1 MSTFNFTDMFN
12 DASEAGFG
20 PDIDLL
26 VGKYRATI
34 VAAKGDGTSQKG
46 DPQLGFIFKAEDG
59 SVSADGE
66 DMSGASKWLNLT
78 FSEAG
83 GKYAAADALKLGIT
97 SDMLNADPVAA
108 VATAVG
114 QVWNIEVVQ
123 AKDPR
128 FMNVRLGK
136 RVESGTDTVAAAEAT
151 ASKAGGEW
159 AI

>member
-20 PDIDLL
+20 PDIKLL
-26 VGKYRATI
+26 VGSYEAVIK
-34 VAAKGDGTSQKG
+34 AAKSDGTSKKG
-46 DPQLGFIFKAEDG
+46 DPQLGFIFEAVDG
-59 SVSADGE
+59 SVSDDGE

-97 SDMLNADPVAA
+97 AEMLNTDPAAA
-108 VATAVG
+108 VKTVVG
-114 QVWNIEVVQ
+114 QRWAITVVQ
-123 AKDPR
+123 ATNPD
-128 FMNVRLGK
+128 FTNIRLGK
-136 RVESGTDTVAAAEAT
+136 RIEDTNASTTAAVAAED
-151 ASKAGGEW
+151 GGSEW